1 MEQGRPLGSAGS
13 WELAPWDEQWPGLC
27 LLSRSLWPQG
37 TTLPTVGGPLGAPG
51 GGGQVMSSVWGRVL
65 SAPPGEHPPPP
76 VHHFV
81 SSSGPG
87 AISKMAATGKIGSYF
102 GMTDAPS
109 PQVTYKSLISSS
121 RLSGPL
127 PLATSQW
134 QKGRPEM
141 LFTISC
147 CPGLSLGQQSSS
159 WEFICFGSA
168 SSRNHKS
175 CESGTIFPAH

>member
-1 MEQGRPLGSAGS
+1 MAWALPPVPFSLAPGHNTSHCGRPSGGPRWGWASHVQCVGKGSLGS
-13 WELAPWDEQWPGLC
+13 P
-27 LLSRSLWPQG
+27 R
-37 TTLPTVGGPLGAPG
+37 
-51 GGGQVMSSVWGRVL
+51 R
-65 SAPPGEHPPPP
+65 APPAP

-147 CPGLSLGQQSSS
+147 CPGLSWGRQSSS

>member
-1 MEQGRPLGSAGS
+1 MSSGLSSAFCPVLSGPRAQHFPL
-13 WELAPWDEQWPGLC
+13 WEARW
-27 LLSRSLWPQG
+27 
-37 TTLPTVGGPLGAPG
+37 GPLVGVGKSCP
-51 GGGQVMSSVWGRVL
+51 VC
-65 SAPPGEHPPPP
+65 GEGFSRLPQESTPRQ

-109 PQVTYKSLISSS
+109 PLVYLQKLWSHKSLISSS
-121 RLSGPL
+121 RLGGPL
-127 PLATSQW
+127 SLATSQW

-147 CPGLSLGQQSSS
+147 CPGLSWGQQSSS
-159 WEFICFGSA
+159 WEFICFGST
-168 SSRNHKS
+168 SSLNHKS
-175 CESGTIFPAH
+175 CESGTVFPAH